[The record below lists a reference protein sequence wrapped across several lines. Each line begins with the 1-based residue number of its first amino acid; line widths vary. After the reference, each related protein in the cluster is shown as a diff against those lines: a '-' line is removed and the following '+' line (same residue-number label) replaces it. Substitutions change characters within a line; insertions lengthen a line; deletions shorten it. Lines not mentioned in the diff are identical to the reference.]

1 MQYFSFNS
9 QKISL
14 QVQKFIYAHKR
25 KKERE
30 LEPEEAPRKPSLMY
44 RALKHYQDCI
54 KEMFEIKPYS
64 ILDEQDKWSKQTS
77 HTYKR

>member
-9 QKISL
+9 KKISL
-14 QVQKFIYAHKR
+14 QVQKFIYEYKR
-25 KKERE
+25 KKRRE
-30 LEPEEAPRKPSLMY
+30 LEEDTKKPSLMY

-64 ILDEQDKWSKQTS
+64 ILDKQDKWSKKNFN
-77 HTYKR
+77 TYNH